1 MGREERKDAYRHL
14 CENEKSISLFSKSWW
29 LDAVCGTQA
38 WDVALVE
45 TGGVIVGSLP
55 YYMNTRLGLN
65 RIGMPPLTQTLGPW
79 FAPHQAKYTNQLSRQ
94 HKLMSELI
102 GQLPPFG
109 SFQQN
114 FHYSISSWLPF
125 YWQGFQ
131 QTTRYTYVIEDLSD
145 LDAVW
150 SETRQNIRTDIRKA
164 QKKLGIRTDLSL
176 DSFLSLSEMTFQ
188 RQGISLPYSRELVA
202 RLDRACVERNCR
214 RIFFAEDSQGQL
226 HAAIYLVWDE
236 QSAYYLM
243 GGADPEL
250 RNSGATSLVMW
261 EAIQFAG
268 TVTRSF
274 DFEGSMIEP
283 VERFFRSFGA
293 QQRPY
298 FQVSKVNSLPLK
310 MYQDVRAWG
319 RLIRD
324 R

>member
-1 MGREERKDAYRHL
+1 
-14 CENEKSISLFSKSWW
+14 
-29 LDAVCGTQA
+29 
-38 WDVALVE
+38 
-45 TGGVIVGSLP
+45 
-55 YYMNTRLGLN
+55 
-65 RIGMPPLTQTLGPW
+65 
-79 FAPHQAKYTNQLSRQ
+79 
-94 HKLMSELI
+94 MSELI

-293 QQRPY
+293 RQRPY